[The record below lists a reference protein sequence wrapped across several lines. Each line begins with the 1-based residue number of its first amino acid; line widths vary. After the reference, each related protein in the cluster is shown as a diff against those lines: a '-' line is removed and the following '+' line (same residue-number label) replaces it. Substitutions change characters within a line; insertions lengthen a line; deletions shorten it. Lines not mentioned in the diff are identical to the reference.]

1 MDVGSPGFLGSTR
14 GRWLAAALL
23 LVATALLFA
32 RVGGYPFVY
41 FDDNRYLTENPQVR
55 AGLTWDGVAWAF
67 TSLQVS
73 NWHPLTW
80 LSHMADVQV
89 FGLDAGAHHLVN
101 VALHALNAAL
111 LFLVLARMTG
121 AAGRSF
127 VVAALF
133 AVHPL
138 HVESVAWIAERKD
151 VLSTLF
157 GILALGAWT
166 AYARGPALGR
176 YLLVVLLFAA
186 SLMAKPMWVTLPCLL
201 LLLDAWPLQRLEGS
215 PIDPDPEPSEAPRFP
230 LRRLLLEK
238 VPLLALSVAS
248 SAVTV
253 VAQHRGGAV
262 ADLQLGLGARL
273 GNAAVSYASYL
284 LKAFWPSPLAVF
296 YPHPKDGLAAW
307 QVAGALVLLGGVT
320 AAVVWRARRLP
331 WLALGWF
338 WFLGTLVPVI
348 GVVQVGAQAMA
359 DRYTYLPAVGLF
371 VAVAWLGHR
380 LAGERHVAMAAAAA
394 AAGLVAFSA
403 VTWRQIGLWSNHEV
417 LFEHAL
423 AVTPDNALAHGV
435 LSQGLRNQG
444 KLEKALLHAREAVR
458 LDPASARHWQN
469 LGVSLRDLRM
479 HAEARDAFRRA
490 IDVDPGYAIA
500 WANLGQAELDLG
512 NLQGAMAAAGEAMRL
527 APREAQGLYVI
538 GLVQLAT
545 GQVDGAVRLLGEA
558 VRLKPDYVAA
568 WTQLAILQ
576 ERSGRIAEAGESFRS
591 AAASHPEDPV
601 VWRNLGVF
609 RAKYGQA
616 DEAVR
621 AFAEA
626 LRRKPGDADLLHRLG
641 LVLVSQGRPGEAL
654 EIAGRLDGVDPTRAA
669 DLRARLGGGR

>member
-1 MDVGSPGFLGSTR
+1 MTEGSTGFLGSRR
-14 GRWLAAALL
+14 GRWLAAGLL

-32 RVGGYPFVY
+32 RAGGYPFIY

-55 AGLTWDGVAWAF
+55 AGLTWEGVAWAF
-67 TSLQVS
+67 TTLQVS

-80 LSHMADVQV
+80 LSHMLDVEL

-101 VALHALNAAL
+101 VALHALNAAI

-121 AAGRSF
+121 AAGRSL

-151 VLSTLF
+151 VLSTLL
-157 GILALGAWT
+157 GLLALGAWV
-166 AYARGPALGR
+166 AYARRPSAGR
-176 YLLVVLLFAA
+176 YLLVALLFAA

-201 LLLDAWPLQRLEGS
+201 LLLDFWPMQRLEGS
-215 PIDPDPEPSEAPRFP
+215 SLDPDPEPPPVPRFP

-238 VPLLALSVAS
+238 LPLLALSVAS

-253 VAQHRGGAV
+253 VAQQRGGAV

-273 GNAAVSYASYL
+273 GNAVVSYASYL
-284 LKAFWPSPLAVF
+284 LKTFWPSPLAVF

-307 QVAGALVLLGGVT
+307 QVAGALALVVAVT
-320 AAVVWRARRLP
+320 AVAVWQARRIP
-331 WLALGWF
+331 WLAVGWF

-348 GVVQVGAQAMA
+348 GIVQVGAQAMA
-359 DRYTYLPAVGLF
+359 DRYTYLPAIGLF
-371 VAVAWLGHR
+371 LAVAWLGHR
-380 LAGERHVAMAAAAA
+380 LARERHAAKAAAAA
-394 AAGLVAFSA
+394 ATGLVALSA
-403 VTWRQIGLWSNHEV
+403 ATWSQLGLWSDHEV

-444 KLEKALLHAREAVR
+444 KLEKALLHAREAAR
-458 LDPASARHWQN
+458 LDPGSARHWQN
-469 LGVSLRDLRM
+469 LGVSLRDLRL
-479 HAEARDAFRRA
+479 HAEARDAFLRA
-490 IDVDPGYAIA
+490 IELDPGYAIA

-512 NLQGAMAAAGEAMRL
+512 NLPGAMAAAGEAMRL
-527 APREAQGLYVI
+527 APREAQGHYVV

-545 GQVDGAVRLLGEA
+545 GQLDGAARSLGEA

-576 ERSGRIAEAGESFRS
+576 ERAGRVAEAAESFRS

-609 RAKYGQA
+609 WAKYGQP
-616 DEAVR
+616 DEAIR
-621 AFAEA
+621 AFGEA
-626 LRRKPGDADLLHRLG
+626 LRRKPGDADLMHRLG
-641 LVLVSQGRPGEAL
+641 LALVSRGRAAEAL
-654 EIAGRLDGVDPTRAA
+654 DLAARLEPVDGARAA
-669 DLRARLGGGR
+669 DLRARAGGAR